1 MRAWRLLGP
10 RGLVLRVMVPQTRR
24 ERIRGL
30 RGRPMLAVDQA
41 MLLERTRSIHTFGMR
56 FPIAAVRLDRDL
68 IVRSV
73 RPVKPGRLLLPRLR
87 IRHVLECAQDVDLR
101 PGDRLRIVRAPEARR
116 AAAILPGAAPGPG
129 AGCGTDR
136 APIV

>member
-1 MRAWRLLGP
+1 MREVRLLGS
-10 RGLVLRVMVPQTRR
+10 RAQVFRAEVPQSRR
-24 ERIRGL
+24 ERMRGW
-30 RGRPMLAVDQA
+30 RGRSAVGPNVV
-41 MLLERTRSIHTFGMR
+41 LLLDRARSIHTFGMCL
-56 FPIAAVRLDRDL
+56 PISIGLLDREL
-68 IVRSV
+68 VVRSV

-87 IRHVLECAQDVDLR
+87 IRHVLECAQGVDLR
-101 PGDRLRIVRAPEARR
+101 PGDRLRIVRGPEARR